1 MTDKKNIIN
10 PDEDFELDGLSNFV
24 EELNKKGDDLSNKD
38 KNDENSFLD
47 TDDLPSILGSNDDDL
62 NLDDLDL
69 NNDDL
74 DNMGFETDNH
84 DDFNSSSLNDEN
96 ENENENKNLL
106 DEDNI
111 SSEEFNSL
119 IESSSDNKDFEFDD
133 GINDLDLSGITE
145 MELPKDDFEDTSN
158 ANSWTNVDDSI
169 DDLSNLEDFEFEEN
183 SSDPVISRDMNDSV
197 SDGFDN
203 FESDEG
209 NSNINFDELPEEIF
223 NDETHVDKDFQ
234 ESELSEEWGNDH
246 NLHDEH
252 EFHNQD
258 IDNLLDEPEVID
270 EPILPVPVKESFLSK
285 MKKKF
290 SSKKNKKEES
300 GNDDLN
306 VESTREEDSYINLDH
321 DTDHDSDSGINRDRD
336 VLLNDEQDEPNE
348 IEDEQN
354 KKIKKGNI
362 LKLSLLAVVIAAVAG
377 GTYYVKNNDIS
388 FGSENLDES
397 SDTDISSNTVIDE
410 TIENSATIPT
420 HSQIG
425 NGVVIPK
432 QNVGLS
438 SVQIDDLKKE
448 LLSQMSSDKN
458 ALEQRLNSLER
469 ENSML
474 KNVINQVQSSIDPDQ
489 INRFKIEFND
499 LDSKTKQLE
508 VQFGDD
514 QSANKVM
521 ATNFFTVIKKL
532 NEDIQQISA
541 TTARQDSL
549 DEQTKR
555 IDNTFK
561 QLVKMKDKA
570 AEDNITYRVDL
581 IEKRMKFRNPNN
593 DRTFEDKNNVRKV
606 LSEGLFEGD
615 TLKQEQPI
623 PDVKYKYS
631 FVGMIEGVIY
641 LKNQSGDIKDFKVGD
656 VLPGYGEVLKINDNG
671 SIETEKLGTTSFK

>member
-1 MTDKKNIIN
+1 M
-10 PDEDFELDGLSNFV
+10 
-24 EELNKKGDDLSNKD
+24 
-38 KNDENSFLD
+38 
-47 TDDLPSILGSNDDDL
+47 
-62 NLDDLDL
+62 
-69 NNDDL
+69 
-74 DNMGFETDNH
+74 
-84 DDFNSSSLNDEN
+84 
-96 ENENENKNLL
+96 
-106 DEDNI
+106 
-111 SSEEFNSL
+111 
-119 IESSSDNKDFEFDD
+119 
-133 GINDLDLSGITE
+133 
-145 MELPKDDFEDTSN
+145 
-158 ANSWTNVDDSI
+158 
-169 DDLSNLEDFEFEEN
+169 
-183 SSDPVISRDMNDSV
+183 
-197 SDGFDN
+197 
-203 FESDEG
+203 
-209 NSNINFDELPEEIF
+209 
-223 NDETHVDKDFQ
+223 
-234 ESELSEEWGNDH
+234 
-246 NLHDEH
+246 
-252 EFHNQD
+252 
-258 IDNLLDEPEVID
+258 
-270 EPILPVPVKESFLSK
+270 
-285 MKKKF
+285 
-290 SSKKNKKEES
+290 
-300 GNDDLN
+300 
-306 VESTREEDSYINLDH
+306 
-321 DTDHDSDSGINRDRD
+321 
-336 VLLNDEQDEPNE
+336 
-348 IEDEQN
+348 
-354 KKIKKGNI
+354 
-362 LKLSLLAVVIAAVAG
+362 AVVIAAVAG

-532 NEDIQQISA
+532 NEDIQKISA

-581 IEKRMKFRNPNN
+581 IEK
-593 DRTFEDKNNVRKV
+593 E
-606 LSEGLFEGD
+606 
-615 TLKQEQPI
+615 
-623 PDVKYKYS
+623 
-631 FVGMIEGVIY
+631 
-641 LKNQSGDIKDFKVGD
+641 
-656 VLPGYGEVLKINDNG
+656 
-671 SIETEKLGTTSFK
+671 

>member
-38 KNDENSFLD
+38 KDDENSFLD
-47 TDDLPSILGSNDDDL
+47 TDDLPSILGSNDDL
-62 NLDDLDL
+62 NLDDLDLNDDDL

-84 DDFNSSSLNDEN
+84 DDFNSSALNDEK
-96 ENENENKNLL
+96 ENKNLL

-119 IESSSDNKDFEFDD
+119 IESSSDNKDFQFDD
-133 GINDLDLSGITE
+133 GVNDLDLSGITE

-158 ANSWTNVDDSI
+158 ANSWANVDNSI
-169 DDLSNLEDFEFEEN
+169 DDLSNLEDFEFEEE

-203 FESDEG
+203 FESDDE
-209 NSNINFDELPEEIF
+209 NANNINFDELPEEIF
-223 NDETHVDKDFQ
+223 NDENHVDKDLQ

-246 NLHDEH
+246 NLDDEH
-252 EFHNQD
+252 EFHSQD

-285 MKKKF
+285 MKNKF
-290 SSKKNKKEES
+290 SSKKNKKTES
-300 GNDDLN
+300 ENDDSN

-321 DTDHDSDSGINRDRD
+321 DSEPESNRDRD
-336 VLLNDEQDEPNE
+336 TLLNDEQDEPND

-388 FGSENLDES
+388 FGSENVDES
-397 SDTDISSNTVIDE
+397 SDTDISRNTVVDE
-410 TIENSATIPT
+410 TIENSATIPNQ
-420 HSQIG
+420 SQVG
-425 NGVVIPK
+425 NGVVMPK

-438 SVQIDDLKKE
+438 SIQIDDLKKE

-458 ALEQRLNSLER
+458 ALEQRLNSLEK

-499 LDSKTKQLE
+499 LNSKTKQLE

-521 ATNFFTVIKKL
+521 ATNFFTVVKKL

-623 PDVKYKYS
+623 PDIKYKYS

-656 VLPGYGEVLKINDNG
+656 VLPGYGEILKINDNG